1 MIRQVFASMD
11 RVLLACLVCL
21 AAIGLVTLYSAVH
34 QGDISLWQRQNVYW
48 LIGITVFLTLC
59 FVPLKLLGLACWPVY
74 LSALLLLVL
83 VPFIGDVQMGARRWL
98 NLGFIHLQPSEIMKW
113 ALMFMLAHWFAS
125 REANR
130 FSHLA
135 VAVGFAVVPA
145 ALIVMQPDL
154 GTALVLLFAA
164 SAMLIAAGLPW
175 RWFALACLGALLA
188 APLIWHNMHD
198 YQRQRI
204 LTFLNPESDPLGSGY
219 HVIQSTIAIG
229 SGGVFGKGY
238 LQGSQGRL
246 HFLPEQHTD
255 FIFAVLAEEGGLI
268 AITLLLLLYGVL
280 IGRILMIA
288 SRAHSRFASLLTIG
302 VAAIFMLYISVNIG
316 MVSGLLP
323 VVGVP
328 LPFISYGG
336 SALVTMLAAMGLVM
350 RVAIES
356 DGKLPW
362 QRPGS
367 PLA

>member
-1 MIRQVFASMD
+1 MLQVFRSMD
-11 RVLLACLVCL
+11 RVLLACLACL
-21 AAIGLVTLYSAVH
+21 AALGLVTLYSAVH
-34 QGDISLWQRQNVYW
+34 QGDIGLWQKQNVFW
-48 LIGITVFLTLC
+48 LLGLAVFLTLC
-59 FVPLKLLGLACWPVY
+59 FVPLRLLGLACWPIY
-74 LSALLLLVL
+74 LLALLLLAL
-83 VPFIGDVQMGARRWL
+83 VPLIGDVQMGARRWL
-98 NLGFIHLQPSEIMKW
+98 NLGIIHIQPSELMKW

-130 FSHLA
+130 LPHLA
-135 VAVGFAVVPA
+135 VAVGLTALPA
-145 ALIVMQPDL
+145 FLIVIQPDL
-154 GTALVLLFAA
+154 GTTLVLLFAA
-164 SAMLIAAGLPW
+164 TVMLVAAGLPW
-175 RWFALACLGALLA
+175 RWFALSLFATLLA
-188 APLIWHNMHD
+188 APILWHYMHD
-198 YQRQRI
+198 YQKQRV
-204 LTFLNPESDPLGSGY
+204 LTFLNPESDPLGAGY

-229 SGGVFGKGY
+229 SGGLLGKGY

-268 AITLLLLLYGVL
+268 VISLLLLMYAVL
-280 IGRILMIA
+280 VGRILLIA
-288 SRAHSRFASLLTIG
+288 SRAHSRFASLLAIG

-336 SALVTMLAAMGLVM
+336 SALITMLAALGLVM

-367 PLA
+367 PLV